1 MCPGG
6 GLPAILMDAG
16 LIDLRVH
23 FGLNIPPEETIKLQR
38 KTSCSVLPMKN
49 RVIERDASWWT
60 ARGFNDSKTTIEYGT
75 YRDTE
80 LGLRPEATFL
90 QSSALTEYQQSYGS
104 ASSTN
109 YSQPDDSALGI
120 NTIPEMHR
128 NDADVG
134 LAVIWLNDV
143 IYETPVNDPLFSAHK
158 EWIWQPGGGYAGIPQ
173 YHSDNAAGVI
183 ACARQVQ
190 SSLVRKHIVQTN
202 FCTQYRYC
210 IPQSGKP
217 DFCTPLAG
225 SPRQSITEDFPQL
238 KPVQLR
244 LLQLLTSMSR
254 LTLIEEG
261 ALTKNILAES
271 YLTGRSSPGL
281 PDDQWIKEV
290 VAWESRV
297 WASHQALIS
306 AAIIGPSV
314 FDDFAHE
321 YTEPVV
327 DEGDRQLCQSLKMR
341 KSGAFA

>member
-1 MCPGG
+1 MPTPTALMADTLKLSWTWKAKTPRALLRCSLPALFAFGFAIASIAAGISSAFAIDNSNVEVLVDSPFCGRFNYTKIFANRRGSTLLASIRDTVDTYAANCYQNKPSLPAPCHNTFSRPNISFSAIPAPCPWNTTMCPGG

-16 LIDLRVH
+16 LVDLSVH
-23 FGLNIPPEETIKLQR
+23 FGLNIPPEETIKMQR
-38 KTSCSVLPMKN
+38 KTSCTVLPMKD

-80 LGLRPEATFL
+80 SGLRPEATFL

-190 SSLVRKHIVQTN
+190 SSLFRRYIV
-202 FCTQYRYC
+202 
-210 IPQSGKP
+210 
-217 DFCTPLAG
+217 
-225 SPRQSITEDFPQL
+225 
-238 KPVQLR
+238 
-244 LLQLLTSMSR
+244 
-254 LTLIEEG
+254 
-261 ALTKNILAES
+261 
-271 YLTGRSSPGL
+271 
-281 PDDQWIKEV
+281 
-290 VAWESRV
+290 
-297 WASHQALIS
+297 
-306 AAIIGPSV
+306 
-314 FDDFAHE
+314 
-321 YTEPVV
+321 
-327 DEGDRQLCQSLKMR
+327 
-341 KSGAFA
+341 